1 MSEDFEKLNNLK
13 EGEEVELSGWF
24 EEGGPL
30 VKKQGGYL
38 FLFEV
43 PQFGGEPMLVAEY
56 GASEDEILA
65 LIKKANSFT

>member
-13 EGEEVELSGWF
+13 EGEEIELYGWF

-43 PQFGGEPMLVAEY
+43 PQFGGDPMLAAEH
-56 GASEDEILA
+56 GTSEEEILA
-65 LIKKANSFT
+65 LVKKANSFT